1 MCGRFTLAHPA
12 DDIESFFKVELPAD
26 YLPRYNVAPTQ
37 KILTIKNS
45 SPKKAELM
53 RWGLI
58 PFWAKDEKIGN
69 SLINARAETIE
80 SKPAFRA
87 SFKKKRCLILSDGFF
102 EWKKEVKAKQPYRI
116 HMKDDGLFAFAGLW
130 DEWNSLETCTIITTE
145 PNDLV
150 AQIHDRMPVILENRD
165 FEKWLESADLGL
177 LKPYPSEL
185 MDMHKV
191 GTACNKPGFDSPECI
206 EKIK

>member
-12 DDIESFFKVELPAD
+12 DDIENFYKVELPAD
-26 YLPRYNVAPTQ
+26 FLPRYNVAPTQ
-37 KILTIKNS
+37 RILTIKNTT
-45 SPKKAELM
+45 PKKAELM

-80 SKPAFRA
+80 TKPAFRT
-87 SFKKKRCLILSDGFF
+87 SFKKKRCLILADGFF
-102 EWKKEVKAKQPYRI
+102 EWKKEGKTKQPYRI

-130 DEWNSLETCTIITTE
+130 DEWNSFETCTIVTTE
-145 PNDLV
+145 PNELV
-150 AQIHDRMPVILENRD
+150 REIHDRMPVILAKDD
-165 FEKWLESADLGL
+165 FDKWLEFADLDL
-177 LKPYPSEL
+177 LKPYPSEF
-185 MDMHKV
+185 MDMYEV
-191 GTACNKPGFDSPECI
+191 SNACNKAGFESPECI